1 MEKALSAVK
10 ENYKKAKGNTCKSLG
25 DCIIA
30 VEALNT
36 EKKAVYTSNLKDFKP
51 ICDYIGVDMI

>member
-1 MEKALSAVK
+1 MK